1 MPQPAPGWYPDP
13 AGSQRLRW
21 WNGGE
26 WTEQFHDMSQQGA
39 PVAQQMPVD
48 QAAGQYMPAQ
58 SQAPTVSSDPYN
70 PAGVAPQLGAAGMD
84 PQAGDAAPKSGRG
97 WVIGTIVSVLLMVVF
112 FGTMVYSGMQLRAQ
126 NVEWRDV
133 QEQRN
138 STKISL
144 DNKQDELDI
153 VLRVVA
159 ILSRSVTFILSL
171 SKSVHHC

>member
-21 WNGGE
+21 WSGGE
-26 WTEQFHDMSQQGA
+26 WTEQFHDMPQQGA

-70 PAGVAPQLGAAGMD
+70 PAGVAPQLGATGMD
-84 PQAGDAAPKSGRG
+84 PQAGDTAPKSGRG
-97 WVIGTIVSVLLMVVF
+97 WVIGAIVSVLLMVVF
-112 FGTMVYSGMQLRAQ
+112 FGTMVYAGIQLRAQ

-133 QEQRN
+133 QDQHN

-144 DNKQDELDI
+144 DHKQDELDK
-153 VLRVVA
+153 VKKELEEA
-159 ILSRSVTFILSL
+159 Q
-171 SKSVHHC
+171 K

>member
-26 WTEQFHDMSQQGA
+26 WTEQFHDMPQQGA

-70 PAGVAPQLGAAGMD
+70 PAGVTPQLGAAGMGQ
-84 PQAGDAAPKSGRG
+84 QAGDAAPKSGRG

-144 DNKQDELDI
+144 DHKQDELDK
-153 VLRVVA
+153 VKKELEEA
-159 ILSRSVTFILSL
+159 Q
-171 SKSVHHC
+171 K

>member
-26 WTEQFHDMSQQGA
+26 WTEQFHDMPQQEVSAGQRWPA
-39 PVAQQMPVD
+39 DP
-48 QAAGQYMPAQ
+48 AAGQYVPTQ

-70 PAGVAPQLGAAGMD
+70 PAGTAPQLGAAGMG
-84 PQAGDAAPKSGRG
+84 PQAGEAAPKSGRG

-112 FGTMVYSGMQLRAQ
+112 FGTMVYSGMHLRAQ

-138 STKISL
+138 SAKISL
-144 DNKQDELDI
+144 DNKQDELND
-153 VLRVVA
+153 VKEELEEA
-159 ILSRSVTFILSL
+159 Q
-171 SKSVHHC
+171 K

>member
-1 MPQPAPGWYPDP
+1 MSQPAPGWYPDP

-21 WNGGE
+21 WSGGE
-26 WTEQFHDMSQQGA
+26 WTEQFHDMPQQGA

-58 SQAPTVSSDPYN
+58 SQAPTVSSVPYN
-70 PAGVAPQLGAAGMD
+70 PAGVAPQLGATGMD

-112 FGTMVYSGMQLRAQ
+112 FGTMVYSGMHLRAQ

-144 DNKQDELDI
+144 DNKQDELND
-153 VLRVVA
+153 VKEELEEA
-159 ILSRSVTFILSL
+159 Q
-171 SKSVHHC
+171 K

>member
-1 MPQPAPGWYPDP
+1 MSQPAPGWYPDP

-26 WTEQFHDMSQQGA
+26 WTEQFHDMAQQGA
-39 PVAQQMPVD
+39 PVAQQMPAD
-48 QAAGQYMPAQ
+48 QTAGQYMPAQ
-58 SQAPTVSSDPYN
+58 SQAPIVSSDPYN

-84 PQAGDAAPKSGRG
+84 PQAGNAAPKNGRG

-133 QEQRN
+133 QDQRN

-144 DNKQDELDI
+144 DHKQDELDK
-153 VLRVVA
+153 VKKELEEA
-159 ILSRSVTFILSL
+159 Q
-171 SKSVHHC
+171 K

>member
-1 MPQPAPGWYPDP
+1 MSQPAPGWYPDP

-26 WTEQFHDMSQQGA
+26 WTEQFHDMPQQGA
-39 PVAQQMPVD
+39 PVAQQTPAD
-48 QAAGQYMPAQ
+48 QTAGQYMPAQ

-70 PAGVAPQLGAAGMD
+70 PSGVAPQLGAAGMG

-97 WVIGTIVSVLLMVVF
+97 WVIGAIVSVLLMVVF
-112 FGTMVYSGMQLRAQ
+112 FGTMVYAGIQLRAQ

-133 QEQRN
+133 QDQRN

-144 DNKQDELDI
+144 DHKQDELDK
-153 VLRVVA
+153 VKKELEEA
-159 ILSRSVTFILSL
+159 Q
-171 SKSVHHC
+171 K